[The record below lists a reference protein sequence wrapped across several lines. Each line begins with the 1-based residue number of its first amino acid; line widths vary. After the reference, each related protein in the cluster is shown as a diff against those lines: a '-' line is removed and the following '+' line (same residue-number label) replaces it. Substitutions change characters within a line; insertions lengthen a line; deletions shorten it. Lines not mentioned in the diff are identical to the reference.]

1 MPVYSF
7 GIDSPL
13 KFEMSDELAEAYNA
27 ALRNFM
33 DAQRKFKEET
43 GRTWNPMEDALMLQH
58 STPAAFNA
66 FAEIFNKAI
75 ENHGTTVHEDELTD
89 DFLVRN

>member
-13 KFEMSDELAEAYNA
+13 KFEIADELAAAYNA

-33 DAQRKFKEET
+33 DAQRKFKEEN
-43 GRTWNPMEDALMLQH
+43 GRSWNPQEDALMLHH

-66 FAEIFNKAI
+66 FGEIFNKAV
-75 ENHGTTVHEDELTD
+75 EDHGTLVHEDELTD